1 LYQIDTV
8 RRSVWREGGRIVR
21 NHLSTTIGVGLA
33 LLLIGPA
40 TAKTARHAH
49 GERHSAQSHY
59 DYRSAG
65 LVREEFADAPPGS
78 WMRPSRDGY
87 FEERTYREHR
97 EVVENLR
104 GDFTGGVGYGADGGA
119 FVDGYGQTHFF
130 VGSFRRMNPMP
141 HGPYMPR
148 RAAPH
153 GRGF

>member
-1 LYQIDTV
+1 M
-8 RRSVWREGGRIVR
+8 RNRFSVA
-21 NHLSTTIGVGLA
+21 IGVGLA

-40 TAKTARHAH
+40 MAKPARHAHRAH
-49 GERHSAQSHY
+49 GERHSTQPYY

-65 LVREEFADAPPGS
+65 AVREEFADAPRGR
-78 WMRPSRDGY
+78 WMRSSRDGY
-87 FEERTYREHR
+87 FEEHVYRERR

-119 FVDGYGQTHFF
+119 FVDGYGQAHYF
-130 VGSFRRMNPMP
+130 VGSFRRMNPLP